1 MAGVIALWSVVP
13 VLVKWLLPA
22 IDPFGLAF
30 ARLLQALLVVGI
42 AFRLRG
48 RRLEEIEWSRWHL
61 VGGLGVTVNYAFFA
75 WSLSYTTASAGAL
88 VVQIQYVTLALLAVL
103 LLKEPFGPG
112 KGLGMVL
119 VLGGVVLVVSVRGHV
134 GDLLAPRY
142 VAGNALMLLAGLG
155 WGVYAVSNKALSG
168 RMGTLSV
175 LLPMLAIATV
185 ITGGLAA
192 VEATGWPDLTSR
204 AVVQLLVLGM
214 LTTGGAF
221 LLVAEALKRLSAGLT
236 GTLVTLTPM
245 AQIALAHVLLDEPL
259 TWSLA
264 GGAGLILSGVLAMV
278 VLERGRR
285 PEPVLTT

>member
-112 KGLGMVL
+112 KGLGMML

-168 RMGTLSV
+168 HMGSLSV
-175 LLPMLAIATV
+175 LLPMLALATV
-185 ITGGLAA
+185 LTGGLA
-192 VEATGWPDLTSR
+192 
-204 AVVQLLVLGM
+204 LLEEFAWGEVTLRQGLWLALLG
-214 LTTGGAF
+214 LAATGGAF
-221 LLVAEALKRLSAGLT
+221 LLVAQALKRLTAGLT
-236 GTLVTLTPM
+236 GTLTTLTPL
-245 AQIALAHVLLDEPL
+245 AQIGLAHTLLDEPL
-259 TWSLA
+259 SWSLA
-264 GGAGLILSGVLAMV
+264 VGGALILSGILAMI
-278 VLERGRR
+278 VLERGRSER
-285 PEPVLTT
+285 VFR